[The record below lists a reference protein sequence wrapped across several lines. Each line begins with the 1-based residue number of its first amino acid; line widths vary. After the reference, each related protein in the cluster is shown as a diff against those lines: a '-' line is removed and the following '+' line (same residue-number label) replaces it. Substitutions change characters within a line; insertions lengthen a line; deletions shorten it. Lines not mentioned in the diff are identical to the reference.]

1 MSDIVSRTTFEKL
14 HSRAYHCAMGTLN
27 RRDVLSL
34 VACASGVFAFGQAAG
49 SSLTRSQVFSLKKAI
64 VVTQQD
70 GWETRPAMHGKL
82 PDGEA
87 LDIHHSV
94 LPAGHMPH
102 APHQHKHAELMIL
115 QDGEIDFYDNGIT
128 RHMESGDMAFA
139 APGQL
144 HGWKNVGTAPARY
157 YVIAIGSD

>member
-1 MSDIVSRTTFEKL
+1 MRTI
-14 HSRAYHCAMGTLN
+14 N

-34 VACASGVFAFGQAAG
+34 IASSSGALAFAQAADPG
-49 SSLTRSQVFSLKKAI
+49 LDQSQVFTLEKLK
-64 VVTQQD
+64 VVSQQD
-70 GWETRPAMHGKL
+70 GWETRPSVHGKL

-87 LDIHHSV
+87 LDVHHSV

-115 QDGEIDFYDNGIT
+115 LDGEIDFYDKGIT
-128 RHMESGDMAFA
+128 KHMESGDMALA

-144 HGWKNVGTAPARY
+144 HGWKNVGKTPARY
-157 YVIAIGSD
+157 YVIAIGSDT

>member
-1 MSDIVSRTTFEKL
+1 ME
-14 HSRAYHCAMGTLN
+14 TLN
-27 RRDVLSL
+27 RRDVFSL
-34 VACASGVFAFGQAAG
+34 LAIASGVFAFGQAAD
-49 SSLTRSQVFSLKKAI
+49 SDLTRSRVFSLKKAK
-64 VVTQQD
+64 VVSQQD
-70 GWETRPAMHGKL
+70 GWETRPAMQGKL

-115 QDGEIDFYDNGIT
+115 LDGEIDFYDNGVT

-144 HGWKNVGTAPARY
+144 HGWKNVGSGAARY